1 MTCIKCRKA
10 ELTEQAADV
19 TAEVKGETVLV
30 SDFPAL
36 VCAECGY
43 KTIHGRDMQ
52 EYMRAASDA
61 YRRKHSLLT
70 SVEICERRERLN
82 KSQEEFARYL
92 DVGVASIKRWEL
104 GQVQDRA
111 MDRLIRISTDLTE
124 AFHNFKTVEKLVS
137 PIQFWV
143 PNGTIT
149 WRGSGQEWQK
159 ANLKLSVPERQHQR
173 HRPVTVSR

>member
-10 ELTEQAADV
+10 ELTEQVADL

-30 SDFPAL
+30 PQFPAL
-36 VCAECGY
+36 VCTECGY

-61 YRRKHSLLT
+61 FRRKHSFLT
-70 SVEICERRERLN
+70 SVDIRERRERLS

-92 DVGVASIKRWEL
+92 DVGVASVKRWEL

-111 MDRLIRISTDLTE
+111 MDRLIRISTDVTE
-124 AFHNFKTVEKLVS
+124 AYRNFKVVEQLVS
-137 PIQFWV
+137 PTQYWV
-143 PNGTIT
+143 PNETKM
-149 WRGSGQEWQK
+149 WCGSGQEWQRS
-159 ANLKLSVPERQHQR
+159 NVKLNTALLRR
-173 HRPVTVSR
+173 HRPRAASR